1 MSDAVVSEAQPSPQ
15 SYKTDDHPIWCPG
28 CGDFGVLSSL
38 YNALAGLKIDPKD
51 LVVVSGIGCSG
62 RTPGF
67 IKSYGFHSLHG
78 RVLPV
83 ALGVK
88 LANPAL
94 HVIGV
99 GGDGDGFAIGG
110 GHIPHAARRNLDIT
124 YLIMDNATY
133 GLTKGQYSP
142 TSPVGFQAGSTPY
155 GNIEQPL
162 NPLAMLIAY
171 GATFVAQ
178 GYSGKPRELA
188 EVIKKAMEHK
198 GFAFVNVISPCIT
211 FYNTYKVIPPKL
223 AEVPKDHD
231 VTDRAKAFALTLQ
244 TEHVPLGIYYE
255 VQLPTFEDGVAQVIK
270 KAQAAS
276 PPRLEAIFAEFS

>member
-1 MSDAVVSEAQPSPQ
+1 MSDAVVQEFTPQ
-15 SYKTDDHPIWCPG
+15 TYKTDEHPIWCPG

-38 YNALAGLKIDPKD
+38 YQSLAELKMHPKD

-67 IKSYGFHSLHG
+67 VKSYGFHVIHG

-94 HVIGV
+94 TVIGV

-110 GHIPHAARRNLDIT
+110 GHIPHAARRNSDMT
-124 YLIMDNATY
+124 YLVMDNATY

-142 TSPVGFQAGSTPY
+142 TAPKGFQAGSTPY
-155 GNIEQPL
+155 GNIEKPL

-171 GATFVAQ
+171 GATFVAH
-178 GYSGKPRELA
+178 GYSGKPKELA
-188 EVIKKAMEHK
+188 DLITRAIEHK
-198 GFAFVNVISPCIT
+198 GFAFVNIISPCIT
-211 FYNTYKVIPPKL
+211 FYNTYKVIPPQL

-231 VTDRAKAFALTLQ
+231 VTNRAKAFELSLR
-244 TEHVPLGIYYE
+244 EDKIYLGVFYQAQE
-255 VQLPTFEDGVAQVIK
+255 PTFEEGVAGVIK
-270 KAQAAS
+270 QAQASS
-276 PPRLEAIFAEFS
+276 PPRLDEIFAEFA

>member
-1 MSDAVVSEAQPSPQ
+1 MSTVVDEQQHSPQ
-15 SYKTDDHPIWCPG
+15 NYKTDEHPIWCPG
-28 CGDFGVLSSL
+28 CGDFGVLDSL
-38 YNALAGLKIDPKD
+38 YKSLAGLKVDPKD

-67 IKSYGFHSLHG
+67 IKSYGFHSVHG

-88 LANPAL
+88 LANPTL
-94 HVIGV
+94 QVIGV

-110 GHIPHAARRNLDIT
+110 GHIPHAARRNPDFT
-124 YLIMDNATY
+124 YLIMDNSTY

-142 TSPVGFQAGSTPY
+142 TSPAGFKAGSTPY
-155 GNIEQPL
+155 GNIESPL

-171 GATFVAQ
+171 GATFIGQ

-188 EVIKKAMEHK
+188 ELITKAIEHK
-198 GFAFVNVISPCIT
+198 GFAFINIISPCIT
-211 FYNTYKVIPPKL
+211 FYNTYKMIPPRL

-231 VTDRAKAFALTLQ
+231 VTDRARAFALALQ
-244 TEHVPLGIYYE
+244 TDHIALGLFYQE
-255 VQLPTFEDGVAQVIK
+255 QRPTFEDGVADVIHH
-270 KAQAAS
+270 AQAAG
-276 PPRLEAIFAEFS
+276 PPRLDEIFAEFS

>member
-1 MSDAVVSEAQPSPQ
+1 MSVPVVEFTPQ
-15 SYKTDDHPIWCPG
+15 AYKTEEHPIWCPG
-28 CGDFGVLSSL
+28 CGDFGVLDSL
-38 YNALAGLKIDPKD
+38 YKSLSGLKVNPKD

-67 IKSYGFHSLHG
+67 IRSYGFHSLHG

-83 ALGVK
+83 SLGVK

-94 HVIGV
+94 CVIGV

-110 GHIPHAARRNLDIT
+110 GHIPHAARRNIDMA

-142 TSPVGFQAGSTPY
+142 TSPTGYVAGSTPY

-171 GATFVAQ
+171 GATFVGQ

-188 EVIKKAMEHK
+188 DLITKAIEHK
-198 GFAFVNVISPCIT
+198 GFAFMNVISPCIT
-211 FYNTYKVIPPKL
+211 FNNTYKVIPMKL

-231 VTDRAKAFALTLQ
+231 VTDRAKAFALALE
-244 TEHVPLGIYYE
+244 TEHVQLGIFYQT
-255 VQLPTFEDGVAQVIK
+255 QLPTFEEGVAQVIK

-276 PPRLEAIFAEFS
+276 PPRLEAIFAEFA

>member
-1 MSDAVVSEAQPSPQ
+1 MSPTTTERTPQ
-15 SYKTDDHPIWCPG
+15 SYKTDEHPIWCPG
-28 CGDFGVLSSL
+28 CGDFGVLSAL
-38 YNALAGLKIDPKD
+38 YNALAVQKIDPKD

-67 IKSYGFHSLHG
+67 VKSYGFHSVHG

-83 ALGVK
+83 SLGVK
-88 LANPAL
+88 LANPEL
-94 HVIGV
+94 TVIGV

-110 GHIPHAARRNLDIT
+110 GHIPHAARRNPDMT
-124 YLIMDNATY
+124 YIIMDNATY

-142 TSPVGFQAGSTPY
+142 TSQIGHTAGSTPY

-171 GATFVAQ
+171 GASFVGQ

-188 EVIKKAMEHK
+188 DLIQKAMEHK
-198 GFAFVNVISPCIT
+198 GFAFLNVISPCIT
-211 FYNTYKVIPPKL
+211 FHNTYKIIPPKL
-223 AEVPKDHD
+223 VEVPKDHD
-231 VTDRAKAFALTLQ
+231 PSDKTKAFALALQ
-244 TEHVPLGIYYE
+244 TDQVALGLFYQE
-255 VQLPTFEDGVAQVIK
+255 RRPTFEEGVAQVIT

-276 PPRLEAIFAEFS
+276 RPRLEEIFAEFS

>member
-1 MSDAVVSEAQPSPQ
+1 MSAEISEFTPHT
-15 SYKTDDHPIWCPG
+15 YKTDEHPIWCPG

-38 YNALAGLKIDPKD
+38 YNSLAGLQINPKD

-67 IKSYGFHSLHG
+67 VKSYGFHSVHG

-94 HVIGV
+94 HVMGV

-110 GHIPHAARRNLDIT
+110 GHIPHAARRNLDLT
-124 YLIMDNATY
+124 YLIMDNSTY

-162 NPLAMLIAY
+162 NPIAMLIAY

-178 GYSGKPRELA
+178 GYSGKPKELA
-188 EVIKKAMEHK
+188 DLITKAMEHK
-198 GFAFVNVISPCIT
+198 GFAFINVLSPCIT
-211 FYNTYKVIPPKL
+211 FYNTYKVIPPRLK
-223 AEVPKDHD
+223 EIPKEHD
-231 VTDRAKAFALTLQ
+231 VTSQAKAFELSLETDQVL
-244 TEHVPLGIYYE
+244 LGIFYQ
-255 VQLPTFEDGVAQVIK
+255 VARPTFEDGMAEVIK
-270 KAQAAS
+270 KAQASS
-276 PPRLEAIFAEFS
+276 PPRLDEIFTEFA

>member
-1 MSDAVVSEAQPSPQ
+1 MSDSAQVIERSPQ
-15 SYKTDDHPIWCPG
+15 SYKTEEHPIWCPG
-28 CGDFGVLSSL
+28 CGDFGVLASVYNSL
-38 YNALAGLKIDPKD
+38 ASLKIDPKD

-67 IKSYGFHSLHG
+67 IKSYGFHSVHG

-88 LANPAL
+88 LANPSL
-94 HVIGV
+94 LVIGA

-110 GHIPHAARRNLDIT
+110 GHIPHAARRNPDIT

-142 TSPVGFQAGSTPY
+142 TSPMGFQAGSTPY

-178 GYSGKPRELA
+178 GYSGKPRELTD
-188 EVIKKAMEHK
+188 VITKAIEHK
-198 GFAFVNVISPCIT
+198 GFAFVNIISPCIT

-223 AEVPKDHD
+223 AEVPKEHE
-231 VTDRAKAFALTLQ
+231 VTNRVKAFELALQ
-244 TEHVPLGIYYE
+244 TDHVLLGVFYQ
-255 VQLPTFEDGVAQVIK
+255 VQQPTFEENVQQVIR

-276 PPRLEAIFAEFS
+276 PPRLDEIFAEFS

>member
-1 MSDAVVSEAQPSPQ
+1 MSTTAEPYTPQ
-15 SYKTDDHPIWCPG
+15 SYKTDEHPIWCPG

-38 YNALAGLKIDPKD
+38 YNSFAGLKMDPAN

-67 IKSYGFHSLHG
+67 VKSYGFHSLHG

-94 HVIGV
+94 TVIGV

-110 GHIPHAARRNLDIT
+110 GHIPHAARRNPNIT

-142 TSPVGFQAGSTPY
+142 TSQTGFIAGSTPY
-155 GNIEQPL
+155 GNIESPL

-171 GATFVAQ
+171 GASFVGQ
-178 GYSGKPRELA
+178 GYSGKPRELTDLITRA
-188 EVIKKAMEHK
+188 IEHP
-198 GFAFVNVISPCIT
+198 GFAFLNIISPCIT

-231 VTDRAKAFALTLQ
+231 VTDQAKAFALALQ
-244 TEHVPLGIYYE
+244 QEHILLGTFF
-255 VQLPTFEDGVAQVIK
+255 QQRRPTFEEGVSGVIK
-270 KAQAAS
+270 KAQAGS
-276 PPRLEAIFAEFS
+276 PPRLEQIFAEFS

>member
-1 MSDAVVSEAQPSPQ
+1 MSTVPVEVTPQ
-15 SYKTDDHPIWCPG
+15 QYKTEEHPIWCPG
-28 CGDFGVLSSL
+28 CGDFGVLASL
-38 YNALAGLKIDPKD
+38 YNCLAGLKVKPKD

-88 LANPAL
+88 LANPSL
-94 HVIGV
+94 EVIGV

-110 GHIPHAARRNLDIT
+110 GHIPHAARRNPDMT
-124 YLIMDNATY
+124 YLIMDNSTY

-142 TSPVGFQAGSTPY
+142 TSPAGYQAGSTPY
-155 GNIEQPL
+155 GSIEQPL

-171 GATFVAQ
+171 GASFVGQ
-178 GYSGKPRELA
+178 GYSGKPRELTELVTQA
-188 EVIKKAMEHK
+188 IEHK

-211 FYNTYKVIPPKL
+211 FNNTYKVVPPRLK
-223 AEVPKDHD
+223 EVPQEHD
-231 VTDRAKAFALTLQ
+231 VKNRAKAFELALDTQ
-244 TEHVPLGIYYE
+244 SVWLGVLY
-255 VQLPTFEDGVAQVIK
+255 QNPRPTFEQEVSHVIE
-270 KAQAAS
+270 KAQASS

>member
-1 MSDAVVSEAQPSPQ
+1 MSTVVDERRPAPSE
-15 SYKTDDHPIWCPG
+15 YKTDEHPIWCPG
-28 CGDFGVLSSL
+28 CGDFGVLASL
-38 YNALAGLKIDPKD
+38 YNVLSALRVAPKD

-67 IKSYGFHSLHG
+67 IKSYGFHSVHG

-88 LANPAL
+88 LANPSL
-94 HVIGV
+94 QVIGV

-110 GHIPHAARRNLDIT
+110 GHIPHAARRNPDFA

-142 TSPVGFQAGSTPY
+142 TSQVGFQAGSTPY

-171 GATFVAQ
+171 GATFVGQ
-178 GYSGKPRELA
+178 GYSGKPRELT
-188 EVIKKAMEHK
+188 ELIKRAIEHK
-198 GFAFVNVISPCIT
+198 GFAFVNIISPCIT
-211 FYNTYKVIPPKL
+211 FYNTYKVIPPRL
-223 AEVPKDHD
+223 AEVPTDHD
-231 VTDRAKAFALTLQ
+231 VTNRAKAFELALQ
-244 TEHVPLGIYYE
+244 TDRIALGVFYQ
-255 VQLPTFEDGVAQVIK
+255 VSQPTFEDGVAEVIK
-270 KAQAAS
+270 KAQAAG
-276 PPRLEAIFAEFS
+276 PPRLDEIFAEFS

>member
-1 MSDAVVSEAQPSPQ
+1 MSTQVDEHQRLPQ

-28 CGDFGVLSSL
+28 CGDFGVLDSL
-38 YNALAGLKIDPKD
+38 YKSLAGLDVDPKD

-62 RTPGF
+62 RTSGF
-67 IKSYGFHSLHG
+67 VKSYGFHSLHG
-78 RVLPV
+78 RVLPI

-88 LANPAL
+88 LANPKL

-110 GHIPHAARRNLDIT
+110 GHIPHAARRNPDMT
-124 YLIMDNATY
+124 YIIMDNATY

-142 TSPVGFQAGSTPY
+142 TSQIGFQAGSTPY

-171 GATFVAQ
+171 GATFIGQ

-188 EVIKKAMEHK
+188 DLITKAMEHK
-198 GFAFVNVISPCIT
+198 GFAFLNVISPCIT
-211 FYNTYKVIPPKL
+211 FYNTYKVIPPRL

-231 VTDRAKAFALTLQ
+231 VTNRAKAFELALKTD
-244 TEHVPLGIYYE
+244 HIALGIFYQE
-255 VQLPTFEDGVAQVIK
+255 TRPTFEDGVADVIK

-276 PPRLEAIFAEFS
+276 PPRLEEIFSEFS

>member
-1 MSDAVVSEAQPSPQ
+1 MSTTVGERTPQ
-15 SYKTDDHPIWCPG
+15 SYKTDEHPIWCPG
-28 CGDFGVLSSL
+28 CGDFGVLASL
-38 YNALAGLKIDPKD
+38 YNALANLKIDPKD

-67 IKSYGFHSLHG
+67 IKSYGFHSTHG

-110 GHIPHAARRNLDIT
+110 GHLPHAARRNPDML
-124 YLIMDNATY
+124 YVIMDNSTY

-142 TSPVGFQAGSTPY
+142 TSPTGFQAGSTPY

-171 GATFVAQ
+171 GATFVGQ
-178 GYSGKPRELA
+178 GYSGKPKELTDL
-188 EVIKKAMEHK
+188 IIRGMEHK

-211 FYNTYKVIPPKL
+211 FYNTYKVIPPRL
-223 AEVPKDHD
+223 QEVPNDHD
-231 VTDRAKAFALTLQ
+231 PSQRARAFELALQTDRTLLGLLYQ
-244 TEHVPLGIYYE
+244 TS
-255 VQLPTFEDGVAQVIK
+255 LPTFEDGVAQVIA

-276 PPRLEAIFAEFS
+276 PPRLEAIFAEFA

>member
-1 MSDAVVSEAQPSPQ
+1 MSTAVDELTPQ
-15 SYKTDDHPIWCPG
+15 HYKTDEHPIWCPG
-28 CGDFGVLSSL
+28 CGDFGVLASL
-38 YNALAGLKIDPKD
+38 YHALAGLQINPKD

-67 IKSYGFHSLHG
+67 IKSYGFHSVHG

-88 LANPAL
+88 LGNPAL

-110 GHIPHAARRNLDIT
+110 GHIPHAARRNPDLL
-124 YLIMDNATY
+124 YLVMDNATY

-142 TSPVGFQAGSTPY
+142 TSPTGFQAGSTPY
-155 GNIEQPL
+155 GNIEEPL

-171 GATFVAQ
+171 GATFVGQ
-178 GYSGKPRELA
+178 GYSGKPKELA
-188 EVIKKAMEHK
+188 ELIRRAMEHR
-198 GFAFVNVISPCIT
+198 GFAFLNVISPCIT

-223 AEVPKDHD
+223 SEVPKDHD
-231 VTDRAKAFALTLQ
+231 VTHRAKAFELALQ
-244 TEHVPLGIYYE
+244 TDRVLLGVFYHVTR
-255 VQLPTFEDGVAQVIK
+255 PTFEQGVAEVIQ

-276 PPRLEAIFAEFS
+276 PPRLEQIFAEFS

>member
-1 MSDAVVSEAQPSPQ
+1 MSEAGTEILPQ
-15 SYKTDDHPIWCPG
+15 SYKTDEHPIWCPG
-28 CGDFGVLSSL
+28 CGDFGVLASL
-38 YNALAGLKIDPKD
+38 YNSLAGLRIDPKN

-67 IKSYGFHSLHG
+67 VKSYGFHSVHG

-88 LANPAL
+88 LANPSL
-94 HVIGV
+94 TVIGV

-110 GHIPHAARRNLDIT
+110 GHLPHAARRNPDIT
-124 YLIMDNATY
+124 YIVMDNATY

-162 NPLAMLIAY
+162 NPLAMVIAY
-171 GATFVAQ
+171 GATFVGQ
-178 GYSGKPRELA
+178 GYSGKPKELTDL
-188 EVIKKAMEHK
+188 ITQAMEHK
-198 GFAFVNVISPCIT
+198 GFSFVDVISPCIT
-211 FYNTYKVIPPKL
+211 FYNTYKVIPPRL

-231 VTDRAKAFALTLQ
+231 TASRAKAFELALQ
-244 TEHVPLGIYYE
+244 TDHLRLGLYYRE
-255 VQLPTFEDGVAQVIK
+255 SRPTFEQGVAEVIK
-270 KAQAAS
+270 KAQASS
-276 PPRLEAIFAEFS
+276 PPKLESIFAEFS

>member
-1 MSDAVVSEAQPSPQ
+1 MSTTVAEFTPQ
-15 SYKTDDHPIWCPG
+15 GYKTDEHPIWCPG
-28 CGDFGVLSSL
+28 CGDFGVLASL
-38 YNALAGLKIDPKD
+38 YTALAGLKINSKD

-67 IKSYGFHSLHG
+67 IKSYGFHSVHG

-110 GHIPHAARRNLDIT
+110 GHIPHAARRNPDFT
-124 YLIMDNATY
+124 YIVMDNATY

-142 TSPVGFQAGSTPY
+142 TSPTGFQAGSTPY

-171 GATFVAQ
+171 GATFIGQ
-178 GYSGKPRELA
+178 GYSGKPKELSDL
-188 EVIKKAMEHK
+188 ITKAMEHK
-198 GFAFVNVISPCIT
+198 GFAFLNVISPCIT
-211 FYNTYKVIPPKL
+211 FYNTYKVIPPRL

-231 VTDRAKAFALTLQ
+231 PANRAKAFELALQ
-244 TEHVPLGIYYE
+244 TDQLRLGVFYQ
-255 VQLPTFEDGVAQVIK
+255 VRQPTFEDGVAEVIK
-270 KAQAAS
+270 KAQAS
-276 PPRLEAIFAEFS
+276 SRPRLDEIFATFG

>member
-1 MSDAVVSEAQPSPQ
+1 MSTVVDEQQPSPQ
-15 SYKTDDHPIWCPG
+15 SYKTDEHPIWCPG
-28 CGDFGVLSSL
+28 CGDFGVLDSL
-38 YNALAGLKIDPKD
+38 YKSLSGLKINPKD

-67 IKSYGFHSLHG
+67 IRSYGFHSVHG

-88 LANPAL
+88 LANPSL

-110 GHIPHAARRNLDIT
+110 GHIPHAARRNPDIT
-124 YLIMDNATY
+124 YIIMDNSTY

-142 TSPVGFQAGSTPY
+142 TSPTGYQAGSTPY
-155 GNIEQPL
+155 GNIERPL

-171 GATFVAQ
+171 GATFIGQ

-188 EVIKKAMEHK
+188 ELITKAMEHK
-198 GFAFVNVISPCIT
+198 GFAFLNVISPCIT
-211 FYNTYKVIPPKL
+211 FYNTYKVIPPRL

-231 VTDRAKAFALTLQ
+231 ITNRAKAFELALQ
-244 TEHVPLGIYYE
+244 TEHTLLGTLYQE
-255 VQLPTFEDGVAQVIK
+255 TQPTFEEGVAQVIK

-276 PPRLEAIFAEFS
+276 PPRLEEIFAEFS

>member
-1 MSDAVVSEAQPSPQ
+1 MSITLTEHASPQ
-15 SYKTDDHPIWCPG
+15 HYKTDEHPIWCPG
-28 CGDFGVLSSL
+28 CGDFGVLASL
-38 YNALAGLKIDPKD
+38 YNTLAGLRIDPKD

-67 IKSYGFHSLHG
+67 VKCYGFHTVHG

-88 LANPAL
+88 LANPSL
-94 HVIGV
+94 CVIGV

-110 GHIPHAARRNLDIT
+110 GHIPHAARRNPDMT

-142 TSPVGFQAGSTPY
+142 TSPLGFQAGSTPY
-155 GNIEQPL
+155 GNVEEPL

-171 GATFVAQ
+171 GATFVGQ
-178 GYSGKPRELA
+178 GYSGKPKELTDLITRA
-188 EVIKKAMEHK
+188 VQHH

-211 FYNTYKVIPPKL
+211 FYNTYKVIPPRL
-223 AEVPKDHD
+223 APVPADHE
-231 VTDRAKAFALTLQ
+231 VTDRAAAFALAIQ
-244 TEHVPLGIYYE
+244 TDQIWLGVLYQ
-255 VQLPTFEDGVAQVIK
+255 VSRPTQEERMGEIQRQ
-270 KAQAAS
+270 AQAAS
-276 PPRLEAIFAEFS
+276 PPKLDAIFAEFA